1 MNGIRIQSIKE
12 RMVNMK
18 KLFSHLFRL
27 FILFLIGGFIYMGIE
42 LLWRGRTH
50 WTMGIVGGICFV
62 LIGLINELFTFEMY
76 ILTQAI
82 IGAILVTIVEYISGC
97 IINIH
102 FGLAVWDYSNLPF
115 NIQGQVCLLFSFLW
129 VLLSVVAIYADDI
142 LRNKLFGEEMKKY
155 KWFIFRNCNK

>member
-1 MNGIRIQSIKE
+1 
-12 RMVNMK
+12 MK

-76 ILTQAI
+76 MLTQAI

>member
-1 MNGIRIQSIKE
+1 
-12 RMVNMK
+12 MK

-76 ILTQAI
+76 MLTQAI
-82 IGAILVTIVEYISGC
+82 IGAIIVTIVEYISGC

>member
-1 MNGIRIQSIKE
+1 
-12 RMVNMK
+12 MK

-76 ILTQAI
+76 MLAQAI

>member
-1 MNGIRIQSIKE
+1 
-12 RMVNMK
+12 MK

-82 IGAILVTIVEYISGC
+82 IGAILITIVEYISGC

>member
-1 MNGIRIQSIKE
+1 
-12 RMVNMK
+12 MK

>member
-1 MNGIRIQSIKE
+1 
-12 RMVNMK
+12 MK
-18 KLFSHLFRL
+18 RLFSHLFRL

-76 ILTQAI
+76 MLAQAI